1 MKHTKYKIL
10 TVQLYMSLPGHVEQH
25 PPGGGG
31 SGLGQGGRRHSTA
44 LQSTVGGTVG
54 RGGFVGAG
62 GKHARDVVKTRFA
75 K

>member
-1 MKHTKYKIL
+1 M
-10 TVQLYMSLPGHVEQH
+10 QLYMSLPGHVEQH

-54 RGGFVGAG
+54 RGGFVG
-62 GKHARDVVKTRFA
+62 GKHARDVVKTIVC
-75 K
+75 KVHDLDKQKL

>member
-1 MKHTKYKIL
+1 M
-10 TVQLYMSLPGHVEQH
+10 QLYMSLPGHVEQH

-54 RGGFVGAG
+54 RGGFVGAR
-62 GKHARDVVKTRFA
+62 GKHARDVVKTIVC
-75 K
+75 KVHDLDKQKL